1 MVTTRIIPCPLV
13 AVEAMNVDAVS
24 IYVDTGVATSTIDLA
39 LYTYNL
45 AAGTIGSFVQ
55 HLATIDTS
63 TAGLK
68 TATFAPIA
76 LAAGIHVVVARAN
89 TANVVLWGVAS
100 SMGIYRMHDPGAG
113 NNQYAFPHAT
123 WTGAVPS
130 WPSSPTWD
138 WYAGVSSMDAQVPK
152 LQLRRSA

>member
-1 MVTTRIIPCPLV
+1 
-13 AVEAMNVDAVS
+13 
-24 IYVDTGVATSTIDLA
+24 
-39 LYTYNL
+39 
-45 AAGTIGSFVQ
+45 
-55 HLATIDTS
+55 
-63 TAGLK
+63 
-68 TATFAPIA
+68 
-76 LAAGIHVVVARAN
+76 
-89 TANVVLWGVAS
+89 
-100 SMGIYRMHDPGAG
+100 MGIYRMHDPGAG